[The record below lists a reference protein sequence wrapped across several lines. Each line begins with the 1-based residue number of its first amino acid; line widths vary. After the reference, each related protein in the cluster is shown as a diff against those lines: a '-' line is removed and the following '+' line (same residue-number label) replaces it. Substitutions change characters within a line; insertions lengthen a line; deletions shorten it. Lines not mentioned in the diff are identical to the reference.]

1 MKERLFVAI
10 ALMSA
15 SMAWD
20 SRAQVYSNREV
31 GKKNAQMIDSIKH
44 SEYPYALPIWGQKA
58 AKLGFNLPYS
68 AGLGVNYLWQRSD
81 LVIENLKLGFNNGTM
96 YDLNEIV
103 RFSGA
108 KSEASGVNF
117 RPDIWLFPFLNV
129 YGIFAK
135 AKPSTAVDFGI
146 WVPDQNGQWNQVIAM
161 NTKANFNATTY
172 GFGLTPTIGI
182 SGGWFA
188 LDMNFTWN
196 DISELDKP
204 AFAFVFGPRLGK
216 TFKLRRPESNIALW
230 CGGFRLKL
238 NTGTQGSLNINELI
252 DTNGLQARVDSGI
265 QQVENTQTQVDAWWN
280 GLNGLEQKN
289 PANIARHDVA
299 NRVLGAAGTFLGN
312 MDMALSDSQHAT
324 VQYSLDKR
332 PKDMW
337 NFIVGTQY
345 QYNKHWMVRAEY
357 GFLGSRTQL
366 ITGLQ
371 YRFGL

>member
-1 MKERLFVAI
+1 
-10 ALMSA
+10 
-15 SMAWD
+15 
-20 SRAQVYSNREV
+20 
-31 GKKNAQMIDSIKH
+31 
-44 SEYPYALPIWGQKA
+44 
-58 AKLGFNLPYS
+58 
-68 AGLGVNYLWQRSD
+68 
-81 LVIENLKLGFNNGTM
+81 
-96 YDLNEIV
+96 
-103 RFSGA
+103 
-108 KSEASGVNF
+108 
-117 RPDIWLFPFLNV
+117 
-129 YGIFAK
+129 
-135 AKPSTAVDFGI
+135 
-146 WVPDQNGQWNQVIAM
+146 
-161 NTKANFNATTY
+161 
-172 GFGLTPTIGI
+172 
-182 SGGWFA
+182 
-188 LDMNFTWN
+188 MNFTWN

-216 TFKLRRPESNIALW
+216 TFKLRRPESNIAFW

-252 DTNGLQARVDSGI
+252 DTNGLQARVDNGI

-280 GLNGLEQKN
+280 GLSGLEQKN
-289 PANIARHDVA
+289 PANIARYDVA

-312 MDMALSDSQHAT
+312 MDMALNDSQHAT